1 MSSLQLS
8 LLAAGAVVI
17 VLVVAY
23 NLWAERR
30 ARRRAEEAFAG
41 RSGDALFEAVPV
53 RREPTLG
60 ELPSL
65 PAADLDEPIM
75 AREATLPTPAPAV
88 VVAEELQAPGGPAA
102 EISSRIDTVA
112 VVLADDPIMEEQ
124 LEPLRDVLVQHTTPV
139 HVEGIVDEQWHPV
152 ESSPRKSW
160 RELRVGLQLASR
172 GGPVS
177 EEELER
183 FNQVIAQFAESVNA
197 VSQRE
202 APATAAARARE
213 LDAFCAEADIEVAI
227 NVIGQFGATFAMS
240 RVKQLALDNAFSETG
255 SGDLV
260 RFGADGMPEIVLRR
274 FGDAPG
280 KANAAYAQGLT
291 FALDVPHVADGPAVL
306 AEISRLAEAFARAL
320 GGQVVD
326 DNRKPLTEAGIA
338 SIRRSLERVFH
349 DMEANGI
356 PAGSPLARR
365 LFS

>member
-1 MSSLQLS
+1 MSQLQLA
-8 LLAAGAVVI
+8 LLAGGAVVI
-17 VLVVAY
+17 VLVVLY

-30 ARRRAEEAFAG
+30 ARRRAEQAFAG
-41 RSGDALFEAVPV
+41 NAGDALFEEAPHA
-53 RREPTLG
+53 RREPTMG
-60 ELPSL
+60 ELP
-65 PAADLDEPIM
+65 PMAEDEEPVM
-75 AREATLPTPAPAV
+75 ERALAPAPRGA
-88 VVAEELQAPGGPAA
+88 AEELQAPSGPSA

-124 LEPLRDVLVQHTTPV
+124 LEPLYQALARHTTPV

-152 ESSPRKSW
+152 DSSPRKSW

-172 GGPVS
+172 KGAVG
-177 EEELER
+177 EDELER
-183 FNQVIAQFAESVNA
+183 FNTAIAAFAEGVNA

-213 LDAFCAEADIEVAI
+213 LDSFCADADIEVAI
-227 NVIGQFGATFAMS
+227 NVVGQFGATFAMP
-240 RVKQLALDNAFSETG
+240 RVKQLALDQGFSETG
-255 SGDLV
+255 AGELV
-260 RFGADGMPEIVLRR
+260 RFGADGTPEIVIRR
-274 FGDAPG
+274 FGDAQG
-280 KANAAYAQGLT
+280 KANPSYASGLT
-291 FALDVPHVADGPAVL
+291 FALDVPQVADAPAVL
-306 AEISRLAEAFARAL
+306 AEMTHAAEAFAQTL

-338 SIRRSLERVFH
+338 SIRRSLEHVFH